1 MTNHKTLVCSECGKE
16 AKKHRTAIIDD
27 TPVCFTCLY
36 GDAKPIEIYP
46 IGSVRTKLE
55 SEESG
60 KLPAKPEDISCVELF
75 PSQHRFLYKLEEEG
89 TILIVYFLHKVQ
101 SVSTTFHRRLDGKKV
116 GVFAARTPYRLSKI
130 AVQEVRLL
138 GIEGTS
144 IYVDGLDAIDG
155 SPVLDIKLGLSHYK
169 DHGE

>member
-1 MTNHKTLVCSECGKE
+1 MNDKTLVCAECGEE
-16 AKKHRTAIIDD
+16 AEKHKIAFIDNKS
-27 TPVCFTCLY
+27 VCFACLY
-36 GDAKPIEIYP
+36 GETKPVEIYP
-46 IGSVRTKLE
+46 IGNVRTTLDSKE
-55 SEESG
+55 TG
-60 KLPAKPEDISCVELF
+60 TLPAKPEGISCVELF
-75 PSQHRFLYKLEEEG
+75 SSQRRFLYKLEEEA
-89 TILIVYFLHKVQ
+89 TLLIVYYLHKVK

-138 GIEGTS
+138 RIDGTK
-144 IYVDGLDAIDG
+144 IYVEGLDAIDG